1 MTLIIRE
8 KHISASRC
16 YQLSLV
22 RAKGALRL
30 LKSETALDFARA
42 TAVARS
48 GIRRASRRFLNM
60 PITGGGGGS
69 TSVLVCYAS
78 AAENAESLMVGC

>member
-30 LKSETALDFARA
+30 LKSEAALDFARA

-48 GIRRASRRFLNM
+48 GIRRASRRSLNM
-60 PITGGGGGS
+60 PITGGGGS